1 MEWDGVEDGEIF
13 YTGKIA
19 TFTPDELAAEADINA
34 DRTIF
39 GIELSI
45 LEVAGDP
52 GDGGPPLP
60 TTAEQRADLDTR
72 LRAAVKAW
80 LVDHAITPDAIG
92 SSTSSVTPT
101 SNASCT
107 SRHRSRRRSPRSGPR
122 AYIASRRIDVFAT
135 RTTRENAR
143 GVDEEP

>member
-1 MEWDGVEDGEIF
+1 MSDEPARPVVGTFLFSRFEERWDNWEASPTRDEAIDYGINVMEWDGVEDGEIF

-72 LRAAVKAW
+72 LRDAVKAW
-80 LVDHAITPDAIG
+80 LVDHAITPGCYRIVDIE
-92 SSTSSVTPT
+92 
-101 SNASCT
+101 
-107 SRHRSRRRSPRSGPR
+107 RH
-122 AYIASRRIDVFAT
+122 AYQQC
-135 RTTRENAR
+135 ELY
-143 GVDEEP
+143 